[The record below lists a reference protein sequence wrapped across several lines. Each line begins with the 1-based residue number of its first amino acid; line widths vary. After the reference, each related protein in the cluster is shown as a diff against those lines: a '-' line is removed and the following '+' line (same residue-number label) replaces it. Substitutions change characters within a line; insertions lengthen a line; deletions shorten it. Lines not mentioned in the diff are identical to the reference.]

1 MKIGAWMGS
10 GVLWLIIAV
19 ENRNS
24 RGAVVD
30 TGSCFIVS
38 KYWRSSSSSSSSSS
52 SITSGGCH
60 GLIIAGEKEVVGC
73 NSQATWVALASIP
86 PGLPQHN
93 ATTLQL
99 CQGIESTHLDRMH
112 LKKSKDSRS
121 LPLRRSMHHCSA
133 QRRKTTQLQPGWE
146 IKLMQSNKVV
156 CN

>member
-1 MKIGAWMGS
+1 MGS

-24 RGAVVD
+24 RSGVVVLD
-30 TGSCFIVS
+30 LVLVL
-38 KYWRSSSSSSSSSS
+38 KYWSSI
-52 SITSGGCH
+52 SITSRGCH

-93 ATTLQL
+93 ATTMQL
-99 CQGIESTHLDRMH
+99 CRGIESTHLDRMH

-121 LPLRRSMHHCSA
+121 LPLRRSMHHRSA
-133 QRRKTTQLQPGWE
+133 QQRKTTQLQPGWE